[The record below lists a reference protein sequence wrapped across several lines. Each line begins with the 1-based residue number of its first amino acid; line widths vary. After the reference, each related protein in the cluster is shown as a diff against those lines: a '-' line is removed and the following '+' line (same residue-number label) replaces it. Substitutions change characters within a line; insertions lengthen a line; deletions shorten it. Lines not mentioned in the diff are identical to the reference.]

1 MRSLLIPNTCARS
14 PRLAPSRPAPLRG
27 TEPGPTAARGGM
39 LQRSHATART
49 HRTHTAASRSCTH
62 TRPAHAARAHACRQE
77 AGGQHTRAGTCAYD
91 APPSLSLAAA
101 GASTVNSVP
110 MTLSAGQLA
119 LQNSKKEKQGYD
131 VFVRNLLE
139 DTKTEELYAFFEPA
153 GKIIRAPRLNLGR
166 GFAWI
171 TFDSL
176 AAVAQAVSWSGSYLG
191 SRIVYVHA
199 ANNVSGGDGHE
210 KIHHP
215 ALCDETVE
223 KMIAPNPGG
232 VYVDGTFGRGGH
244 TKAMLAAMSPTG
256 KMHAFDM
263 DPEAIRVG
271 KQLTTPLGIR
281 PQPRTV
287 AASHSPSHTSA
298 TTSASHLHLHLHL
311 TFTSTTSTSPSRQG
325 AHGSRPALHHP
336 LRAVQH
342 DG

>member
-1 MRSLLIPNTCARS
+1 MA
-14 PRLAPSRPAPLRG
+14 
-27 TEPGPTAARGGM
+27 
-39 LQRSHATART
+39 
-49 HRTHTAASRSCTH
+49 
-62 TRPAHAARAHACRQE
+62 
-77 AGGQHTRAGTCAYD
+77 
-91 APPSLSLAAA
+91 
-101 GASTVNSVP
+101 
-110 MTLSAGQLA
+110 LSAGQLA
-119 LQNSKKEKQGYD
+119 LQNSKKDKQGYE

-171 TFDSL
+171 TFDSM

-191 SRIVYVHA
+191 SRIVYVHP

-271 KQLTTPLGIR
+271 T
-281 PQPRTV
+281 QPTILR
-287 AASHSPSHTSA
+287 ASPHSPSQPLTSPYIA
-298 TTSASHLHLHLHL
+298 SQARSSWQQTRASPSTTRCSARWVRPSRKSGWLQAPCRECSLTSASRLRSL
-311 TFTSTTSTSPSRQG
+311 TT
-325 AHGSRPALHHP
+325 
-336 LRAVQH
+336 
-342 DG
+342 

>member
-1 MRSLLIPNTCARS
+1 MMLS
-14 PRLAPSRPAPLRG
+14 P
-27 TEPGPTAARGGM
+27 
-39 LQRSHATART
+39 
-49 HRTHTAASRSCTH
+49 
-62 TRPAHAARAHACRQE
+62 
-77 AGGQHTRAGTCAYD
+77 
-91 APPSLSLAAA
+91 SLAAA
-101 GASTVNSVP
+101 GASSANSVP
-110 MTLSAGQLA
+110 MALSAGQLA
-119 LQNSKKEKQGYD
+119 LQNSKKDKQGYE

-171 TFDSL
+171 TFDSM

-191 SRIVYVHA
+191 SRIVYVHP

-271 KQLTTPLGIR
+271 KQP
-281 PQPRTV
+281 
-287 AASHSPSHTSA
+287 
-298 TTSASHLHLHLHL
+298 
-311 TFTSTTSTSPSRQG
+311 TSPW
-325 AHGSRPALHHP
+325 HP
-336 LRAVQH
+336 S
-342 DG
+342 